1 MTANDITDVFAV
13 LNLNLDDYFA
23 PEVIGFFLTQWPEGQ
38 FVAETY
44 AGRIV
49 GALCGSRLGGNRASV
64 ALLAVDSSVR
74 GKGAGSALLS
84 DLRQACLMQ
93 GISTIQLEVR
103 TTNVSAISFYQ
114 RRGFVVSEHLPSFY
128 NDGGDG
134 YRMVSPVLT
143 SGAGPS

>member
-84 DLRQACLMQ
+84 DLRQACLFSLNLQ
-93 GISTIQLEVR
+93 VPSWSSLIQRL
-103 TTNVSAISFYQ
+103 
-114 RRGFVVSEHLPSFY
+114 H
-128 NDGGDG
+128 
-134 YRMVSPVLT
+134 
-143 SGAGPS
+143 